1 MSALRSRTATLI
13 NKILESLGPRYEIR
27 FVQIDSDN
35 AKVLVDIGPHR
46 VVARVTSGEE
56 RIWFGRSVPAI
67 SEAEVQFL
75 SHLNATLAGEKG
87 RLDEQT

>member
-1 MSALRSRTATLI
+1 MSALRRRTATLI

-46 VVARVTSGEE
+46 VVAHVTSGEE
-56 RIWFGRSVPAI
+56 RVWFSRSVPAI

-75 SHLNATLAGEKG
+75 SHLNRTLVGEKG
-87 RLDEQT
+87 SLDEQT